1 MATKWSTPGITFREV
16 DNSVRANADPGNGR
30 GAIVLGAN
38 KGYPNQRILSTSLDD
53 FYKTYGTPDNV
64 NQYGHFAAANFF
76 GAGSQQLLAVRA
88 TQGDEG
94 YAQIQYPYSDASQ
107 ASTNF
112 VNTIEAFQYVDNQ
125 LTDQVVLI
133 QEADSA
139 VISKDALARDGFA
152 EYGPAENPN
161 FAFSAEAER
170 AVIKD
175 LFDEYNGDDS
185 ETMYVYRKNYLS
197 TTLDDSGEYSK
208 NGNFVNSGKF
218 YSFASTDG
226 ENPKMVNFAL
236 RSGVAETKV
245 SAYET
250 WTDEWAQVNNVKD
263 TAWYNVDKK
272 KIKTSLKQ
280 PGAFVAVDLYIPQ
293 ASALNEEGA
302 WTNTFYVAE
311 SAASAWYPENVT
323 STTVPTIA
331 GIINSANL
339 MGGSVTDDPLH
350 TYTELDAARITI
362 VDWDDLSQ
370 SKFTIQTDDDSRY
383 KKTRGGVE
391 GVEFREYGMADT
403 YYDLAVEGTIQVVA
417 CNDTTF
423 DIKELNN
430 LADEY
435 GLDAAEISN
444 DKYAKLT
451 YHPAKTWIDEEDTVV
466 KLVQRIQEKANTT
479 KDAFTNDTKALF
491 NLYLPYGEKKLKAVS
506 SFMVKVPQKIVKP
519 WQVDDDAATEKVA
532 KMIAMPS
539 SQVFSDSTGIWA
551 DGFTPSCQ
559 TEDEPGNG
567 DIEQYENASLDN
579 QLVIAAYGPGE
590 WGNNI
595 GIGIITAEAA
605 QYPCLYH
612 QNAFSW
618 KYRYD
623 DEDKVDAAN
632 NVYTDNA
639 ENLTWKK
646 VYRINVYEK
655 PKDKTAKVWGFGL
668 DALTQDPVESWYVSN
683 DPNAKDAEGNSLFAP
698 YVINGRSNYI
708 YVSKKSVNDATNYKG
723 EISQPQMTWSIYQL
737 QGGTN
742 STKNN
747 IKEKTAALKLYTDRQ
762 KADFDILFNVEAI
775 DTFNGK
781 QRYSS
786 HQRRIAEIAAQ
797 RGMDIGVIQTTS
809 REAKTIKLELSE
821 AKSFSFTNGSYIA
834 SYAGYD
840 RYFDSYTSNWVYL
853 PKSVAGACAM
863 CYCDIYSYPWM
874 APAGLSRGQIE
885 YSAGANI
892 KHNDNE
898 IGQLY
903 DNNINTSRNC
913 TGYGEVLW
921 GQKTMLKKESALNR
935 INVRRLLNYI
945 EKNLEVMLL
954 PYLYQNNTVN
964 TRTSMKTTV
973 DAFLSRIQAAEGI
986 ISKVVKVVPDAEDP
1000 HIVYVNVN
1008 LVPAESIEWICVTLT
1023 VDRNTGVTAVE
1034 G

>member
-1 MATKWSTPGITFREV
+1 MATKWSTPGIVFREV
-16 DNSVRANADPGNGR
+16 DNTVRANADPGNGR
-30 GAIVLGAN
+30 GAIVLNAN
-38 KGYPNQRILSTSLDD
+38 KGYPNQRVLSTSLDD

-94 YAQIQYPYSDASQ
+94 YAQIQYPYTDASQ

-112 VNTIEAFQYVDNQ
+112 VNYIEAFQFVDNQ

-133 QEADSA
+133 CSADSA
-139 VISKDALARDGFA
+139 TISKAALERDGYA
-152 EYGPAENPN
+152 EYGLQENPN
-161 FAFSAEAER
+161 FAFSAQAER
-170 AVIKD
+170 ALIKD

-197 TTLDDSGEYSK
+197 TTLNEEGEFDK
-208 NGNFVNSGKF
+208 NGTFANPGHF
-218 YSFASTDG
+218 YSFPAKDG
-226 ENPKMVNFAL
+226 ENVKMVTFAL
-236 RSGVAETKV
+236 NKGVEDQTV
-245 SAYET
+245 SAYGTESE
-250 WTDEWAQVNNVKD
+250 EWRQAHNVKD
-263 TAWYNVDKK
+263 TAWYQVTPSKK
-272 KIKTSLKQ
+272 DTSLTKD
-280 PGAFVAVDLYIPQ
+280 GLFVAVDLYIPQ
-293 ASALNEEGA
+293 ASALNEQGG

-323 STTVPTIA
+323 EAPKISD
-331 GIINSANL
+331 IINSATL
-339 MGGSVTDDPLH
+339 MGGDVTGDERH
-350 TYTELDAARITI
+350 VYTKLDAARITI
-362 VDWDDLSQ
+362 TDWDDLAI
-370 SKFTIQTDDDSRY
+370 SKFTIQTDEKSRY
-383 KKTRGGVE
+383 AKTRGGAV
-391 GVEFREYGMADT
+391 GIEFKEYGMADT
-403 YYDLAVEGTIQVVA
+403 NYDLAIEGSVVITP
-417 CNDTTF
+417 CNDVNF
-423 DIKELNN
+423 DVKELNN

-435 GLDAAEISN
+435 GIDASEITN

-451 YHPAKTWIDEEDTVV
+451 YYPAKTWVDKEDTKV
-466 KLVQRIQEKANTT
+466 KLVQKINEKGSTAKAKFLNE
-479 KDAFTNDTKALF
+479 TKALF
-491 NLYLPYGEKKLKAVS
+491 NLYLPYGEKNVKGVS
-506 SFMVKVPQKIVKP
+506 SFMVKTPQKIVKP
-519 WQVDDDAATEKVA
+519 WQVVDDASTDKVS

-539 SQVFSDSTGIWA
+539 SQIFSDTTGVWA
-551 DGFTPSCQ
+551 DGFTPKCD

-567 DIEQYENASLDN
+567 DIEQYENAELDN

-590 WGNNI
+590 WGNDI
-595 GIGIITAEAA
+595 GISIITAEAA
-605 QYPCLYH
+605 QYPCLYN

-623 DEDKVDAAN
+623 DEDKVDAASN
-632 NVYTDNA
+632 IYTDNP

-742 STKNN
+742 SKLNN

-762 KADFDILFNVEAI
+762 KASFDIIFNVEAI

-786 HQRRIAEIAAQ
+786 HQRRIAEIAAA
-797 RGMDIGVIQTTS
+797 RGMDIAAIQTTS

-840 RYFDSYTSNWVYL
+840 RYFDSYTANWVYL

-863 CYCDIYSYPWM
+863 CYCDVYSYPWM
-874 APAGLSRGQIE
+874 APAGLSRGQVS
-885 YSAGANI
+885 YSSGANI

-945 EKNLEVMLL
+945 EKNLETMLL

-964 TRTSMKTTV
+964 TRTSMRTTV

-986 ISKVVKVVPDAEDP
+986 ISKVVKVVQDAEDP
-1000 HIVYVNVN
+1000 HIVYVNIN

-1023 VDRNTGVTAVE
+1023 VDRNNGVSAEE

>member
-1 MATKWSTPGITFREV
+1 MATKWSTPGVVYREA
-16 DNSVRANADPGNGR
+16 DNSVRANAAPGNGR
-30 GAIVLGAN
+30 GAIVLNAN
-38 KGYPNQRILSTSLDD
+38 KGYPNQRVLSTSLDD
-53 FYKTYGTPDNV
+53 FHKTYGTPDDP

-94 YAQIQYPYSDASQ
+94 YAQIQYPYTDASQ

-112 VNTIEAFQYVDNQ
+112 VNNIEAFQFVDNQ

-133 QEADSA
+133 KEADSA
-139 VISKDALARDGFA
+139 TISKEALERDGYA
-152 EYGPAENPN
+152 EYGPQDNPN
-161 FAFSAEAER
+161 FAFSATAER

-175 LFDEYNGDDS
+175 LFDEYNGNDS
-185 ETMYVYRKNYLS
+185 ETMFIYRKNYLS
-197 TTLDDSGEYSK
+197 TTINDEGEFDK
-208 NGNFVNSGKF
+208 DGEFARTGEF
-218 YSFASTDG
+218 YSFPSTDG

-236 RSGVAETKV
+236 VDGAAEQSV
-245 SAYET
+245 SAYES
-250 WTDEWAQVNNVKD
+250 WTDDWAQTHNVKD
-263 TAWYNVDKK
+263 TAWYNVDKNK
-272 KIKTSLKQ
+272 VKTSLVTNDKYI
-280 PGAFVAVDLYIPQ
+280 AVDLYIPQ
-293 ASALNEEGA
+293 SSALNEEAG
-302 WTNTFYVAE
+302 WTNTFYVQEAV
-311 SAASAWYPENVT
+311 ASAWCPENVQE
-323 STTVPTIA
+323 VPTIA
-331 GIINSANL
+331 DIINSASL
-339 MGGSVTDDPLH
+339 MGSNVSDDEKH
-350 TYTELDAARITI
+350 AYTKLDAARITI
-362 VDWDDLSQ
+362 TDWDDLTI
-370 SKFTIQTDDDSRY
+370 SKFTIQTDDESRY
-383 KKTRGGVE
+383 AKTRGDVVGI
-391 GVEFREYGMADT
+391 EFKEYGMADA
-403 YYDLAVEGTIQVVA
+403 YYDLAIDGTVTIKA
-417 CNDTTF
+417 CNDADF
-423 DIKELNN
+423 DVNELNN
-430 LADEY
+430 LAESY
-435 GLDAAEISN
+435 GIDAAEISN
-444 DKYAKLT
+444 DKYAMLV
-451 YHPAKTWIDEEDTVV
+451 YHPAKTWIDEEDTIIKLIQKINNAV
-466 KLVQRIQEKANTT
+466 KTEEKFIQI
-479 KDAFTNDTKALF
+479 TKALF
-491 NLYLPYGEKKLKAVS
+491 NLYLPLGEKKVKSVS
-506 SFMVKVPQKIVKP
+506 SYMVHVPQKIIKP
-519 WQVDDDAATEKVA
+519 WQVVDDAAYDKVA

-539 SQVFSDSTGIWA
+539 SQVFSDTTGIWA

-567 DIEQYENASLDN
+567 DIELYENAALDN

-595 GIGIITAEAA
+595 GISIITAEAA

-623 DEDKVDAAN
+623 DEDKVDGAIAPN
-632 NVYTDNA
+632 DYLQND

-655 PKDKTAKVWGFGL
+655 PNDKTAKAWGFGL
-668 DALTQDPVESWYVSN
+668 DALTQDPIESWYVSN

-698 YVINGRSNYI
+698 YVINGKSNYI

-742 STKNN
+742 SKLNN

-762 KADFDILFNVEAI
+762 KADFDIIFNVEAI

-821 AKSFSFTNGSYIA
+821 AKSFAFTNGSYVA

-840 RYFDSYTSNWVYL
+840 RYFDPYTAKEVYL

-863 CYCDIYSYPWM
+863 CYCDVYSYPWM
-874 APAGLSRGQIE
+874 APAGLSRGHIQ
-885 YSAGANI
+885 YSAGANV

-964 TRTSMKTTV
+964 TRTSMQTTV

-986 ISKVVKVVPDAEDP
+986 ISKVVKVVPDADDP

-1023 VDRNTGVTAVE
+1023 VDRNSGITAIE